1 MISFAFYLVRI
12 SVVGAGGSTLSEFP
26 FWKKISSLTVQQ

>member
-12 SVVGAGGSTLSEFP
+12 SVVGAGGCALSELPVGKSIP
-26 FWKKISSLTVQQ
+26 FLMV